1 MILFQIRIKT
11 HLYHNNSK
19 KAAVTGSGKALDSQM
34 TNPYLTRANAKEGHL
49 GHLSPENLARN
60 RYRESLGTSAP
71 CAPNTK
77 NRHASNQRKATMS
90 SNLNKR
96 FSKTMHNL
104 QDTAP
109 NSYQA
114 VLAKFEQ
121 LKTEAGTWR
130 RIAQE
135 AEARLAMYDAR
146 EANK

>member
-1 MILFQIRIKT
+1 
-11 HLYHNNSK
+11 
-19 KAAVTGSGKALDSQM
+19 
-34 TNPYLTRANAKEGHL
+34 
-49 GHLSPENLARN
+49 
-60 RYRESLGTSAP
+60 
-71 CAPNTK
+71 
-77 NRHASNQRKATMS
+77 MS

-130 RIAQE
+130 RIAQA